1 MAAAAEDA
9 AQIDHH
15 GAEMFGAQPLG
26 APTSVHGPRADADGP
41 ETLPRPRRRGQAR
54 LELGRARYAD
64 KNHDFAVLDTP
75 KDPAWAGLLEKGRQ
89 NIDVLVNDEHV
100 TTLDF
105 HDGFS
110 VEWRP

>member
-1 MAAAAEDA
+1 MPA
-9 AQIDHH
+9 
-15 GAEMFGAQPLG
+15 L
-26 APTSVHGPRADADGP
+26 
-41 ETLPRPRRRGQAR
+41 
-54 LELGRARYAD
+54 AD

-105 HDGFS
+105 HDGLSQSNGASLIVTDDVEALGATLARATTVSCSLGPFLNPVMTHLFECAQSWFDRQENS
-110 VEWRP
+110 VLLRERP